1 VRRLTSYRNWG
12 FLKKFATRYLV
23 SYGRHNIPCSVILVG
38 ADVRRLTSYR
48 NWGFLKK
55 FETRYLVSYGR
66 HNIVCSAILTN
77 TLWRF

>member
-1 VRRLTSYRNWG
+1 M
-12 FLKKFATRYLV
+12 
-23 SYGRHNIPCSVILVG
+23 
-38 ADVRRLTSYR
+38 RRLTSYR